1 MAKNPRHKS
10 VLEIV
15 VPCRKGVPL
24 YPSVKPTDRII
35 DAVELMVNHNL
46 RQVAVA
52 SNDRIVGMV
61 RLEDAF
67 ANLGLSVSFET
78 A

>member
-1 MAKNPRHKS
+1 MAENPRHKS

-15 VPCRKGVPL
+15 VPYRKGVAP
-24 YPSVKPTDRII
+24 YPFVKPTDRII
-35 DAVELMVNHNL
+35 KAVELMVDHNL

-52 SNDRIVGMV
+52 SNDRIIGMV

-67 ANLGLSVSFET
+67 AKLGISVSFET